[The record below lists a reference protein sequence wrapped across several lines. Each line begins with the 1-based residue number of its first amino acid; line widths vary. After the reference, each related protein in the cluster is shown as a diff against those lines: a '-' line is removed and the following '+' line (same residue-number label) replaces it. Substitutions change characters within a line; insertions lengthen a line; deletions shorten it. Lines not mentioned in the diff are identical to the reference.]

1 MSYSTKFENADAA
14 KTAVFNNAQ
23 MVFAAGDFQFYI
35 NPDGFRAVKWAIDNG
50 NLTVEDFV
58 YNLRYERGYAMNKS
72 VRVNDNPHNIPDG
85 NFFMFP
91 FGIYAMMNGKMLYLE
106 DSTSSNLVLDTMV
119 KFNRAP
125 KQDVIES
132 VSKAIREMDWYDNNN
147 ALFRNIVE
155 KCLDSVSDAPKV
167 VVVEKEVA
175 PKSPLESEGAFMGML
190 HQAFVN
196 AVGENLVAEV
206 MPTIKDMIVKEFG
219 IMPERHEVKVCDKV
233 AKIDGVVHKKFEL
246 VCNLVMNDM
255 NPYLCGPAG
264 TGKNVLAQQVAE
276 SLGLDFY
283 TQNSVTDEYKF
294 TGFVDVNGNYIE
306 TEFYKAFTKGGLY
319 FLDEMD
325 ASAPE
330 VLVNLNMA
338 IANKMFPFPT
348 GTKKAHPNFRVIAA
362 GNTLGTGADASYVG
376 RMQLDAATLNR
387 FCVVEV
393 NYDERIDAANANGDA
408 ELVEFAKA
416 YRKVTRKHGINT
428 VCSYRNIK
436 TIAMMSQFADDTDTL
451 ASALVKDLNRDDI
464 NIISNDSGMPAGN
477 RWTKA
482 LKNVKP
488 ITW

>member
-1 MSYSTKFENADAA
+1 MSYSTKFENAAA
-14 KTAVFNNAQ
+14 ATAAITNLQTFFVAE
-23 MVFAAGDFQFYI
+23 GFQFAV
-35 NPDGFRAVKWAIDNG
+35 NPEGIKAVKWAIDNG
-50 NLTVEDFV
+50 AYRTDEFINDMWL
-58 YNLRYERGYAMNKS
+58 ERGYKIDSA
-72 VRVNDNPHNIPDG
+72 VRSDENPVKPAVRG
-85 NFFMFP
+85 KYMYP
-91 FGIYAMMNGKMLYLE
+91 YGIYAITNGRMFFVESKGQYLGLE
-106 DSTSSNLVLDTMV
+106 AMV
-119 KFNRAP
+119 KHGRIP
-125 KQDVIES
+125 KKEAIIAAEN
-132 VSKAIREMDWYDNNN
+132 AIRGADWYDGEKT
-147 ALFRNIVE
+147 LFANLID
-155 KCLDSVSDAPKV
+155 KAFDSFSDAPKV
-167 VVVEKEVA
+167 VVVEKGVT
-175 PKSPLESEGAFMGML
+175 PKSPLESESAFMGML
-190 HQAFVN
+190 HTAFVN

-219 IMPERHEVKVCDKV
+219 FVPERHEVKIADKV
-233 AKIDGVVHKKFEL
+233 TKIDGIVHQKFEL
-246 VCNLVMNDM
+246 VCNLVANDM

-264 TGKNVLAQQVAE
+264 TGKNVLAQQIAE

-294 TGFVDVNGNYIE
+294 TGFIDVNGNYIE

-348 GTKKAHPNFRVIAA
+348 GTKKAHPDFRVIAA

-387 FCVVEV
+387 FVVVEI
-393 NYDERIDAANANGDA
+393 NYDERIDTANANGDA

-451 ASALVKDLNRDDI
+451 ASALVKDLNKDDI
-464 NIISNDSGMPAGN
+464 NIISNDSDMPSGN
-477 RWTKA
+477 KWVKA

-488 ITW
+488 IEW